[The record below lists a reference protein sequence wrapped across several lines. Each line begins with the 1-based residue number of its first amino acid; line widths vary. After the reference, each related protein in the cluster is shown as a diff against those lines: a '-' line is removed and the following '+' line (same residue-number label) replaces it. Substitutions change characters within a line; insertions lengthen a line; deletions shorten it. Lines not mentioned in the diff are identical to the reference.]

1 MQSILKKIEDLS
13 DRQEKGAAQLAEA
26 WTEFGK
32 AVRET
37 REISRVTIVELAAKV
52 GVSKSDLS
60 YRETGERNW
69 DLETA
74 RKVVEALK

>member
-1 MQSILKKIEDLS
+1 MQSLLKKIEDLS
-13 DRQEKGAAQLAEA
+13 ERQKKGDAQLAEA
-26 WTEFGK
+26 WAEFGK

-37 REISRVTIVELAAKV
+37 REISRVTIVELATKI

-60 YRETGERNW
+60 YRETGLRGG

-74 RKVVEALK
+74 RKVAEALK